1 MRCFRAIRCTQ
12 LTHMT
17 FGLTY
22 FLFFAGFLAVGAVL
36 GYLVRQNLA
45 KKQLSTAEGQ
55 AAQMLAEAEG
65 KVKEITLEAK
75 NKAVEI
81 FEMAK
86 KNEQAREAKL
96 LLQEERIDKRE
107 AQAEKGVQ
115 EIDMEKRRLLQKAE
129 EIKAIREEAEKLRQ
143 EELTRLE
150 TLSQLSK
157 AEAQEQM
164 FQLVEEESKEAL
176 VKRMSKL
183 ENESSEEL
191 EKRSLSI
198 MATVIQ
204 KYSRSHV
211 SEFTT
216 TTVPIPSDEVKGKI
230 IGKEGRNIRALEKE
244 TGVEFIIDDTPETVI
259 ISGFDPVRR
268 EIARIALEK
277 LIADGRIHPARI
289 EEAVEE
295 AKKELD
301 TKIKEAGEA
310 AAYDAGIAGLH
321 PKLLYILGRLRYR
334 YSYKQNV
341 LLHSL
346 EVSYLAGALAAELG
360 ADVTC
365 AKKAG
370 LLHDIGKAVDH
381 EIEGT
386 HVKIGMRI
394 LEKFSI
400 GQNVIDAMKC
410 HHDEYPHQTTE
421 SFIVTAADALSAAR
435 PGARK
440 ETAEK
445 YIKRLEELEAL
456 VNSYPAVE
464 KSYAIQ
470 AGREVRI
477 FVNPI
482 KTDDLGAM
490 QLARDIAKRIEEELK
505 YPGEIKVN
513 VFRETRA
520 VEYAR

>member
-1 MRCFRAIRCTQ
+1 MDLS
-12 LTHMT
+12 LT
-17 FGLTY
+17 L
-22 FLFFAGFLAVGAVL
+22 LSVSLVAVALGSVL
-36 GYLVRQNLA
+36 GYYARQSIA
-45 KKQLSTAEGQ
+45 KKQLSTAEGK
-55 AAQMLAEAEG
+55 AAQTIEQAEKKA
-65 KVKEITLEAK
+65 KEVTLDAK

-81 FEMAK
+81 LEEAK
-86 KNEQAREAKL
+86 KKEKEREDQILRQERRLEKREEVLDKKLEEVDRNRKL
-96 LLQEERIDKRE
+96 LE
-107 AQAEKGVQ
+107 
-115 EIDMEKRRLLQKAE
+115 QKAE
-129 EIKAIREEAEKLRQ
+129 EVRQIRRETERMKQEEMERLQKIAGLSKEEAKESLI
-143 EELTRLE
+143 RLAE
-150 TLSQLSK
+150 T
-157 AEAQEQM
+157 
-164 FQLVEEESKEAL
+164 ESKEAL

-183 ENESSEEL
+183 EKDAQETL
-191 EKRSLSI
+191 ERRALSVMGQI
-198 MATVIQ
+198 IQ

-216 TTVPIPSDEVKGKI
+216 TTVTLPSDEVKGKI
-230 IGKEGRNIRALEKE
+230 IGKEGRNIRTLERL
-244 TGVEFIIDDTPETVI
+244 TGVELIVDDTPESVL

-268 EIARIALEK
+268 ETARLALEK
-277 LIADGRIHPARI
+277 LISDGRIHPARI

-295 AKKELD
+295 ARQEIDEKV
-301 TKIKEAGEA
+301 KEAGEA
-310 AAYDAGIAGLH
+310 AAYEAGVAGLH

-346 EVSYLAGALAAELG
+346 EVSYLSGALAAELG
-360 ADVTC
+360 ANVAV

-386 HVKIGMRI
+386 HVKIGIRI
-394 LEKFSI
+394 LEKFGL
-400 GQNVIDAMKC
+400 GQEVIEAMRC
-410 HHDEYPHQTTE
+410 HHDEYPHSSLE
-421 SFIVTAADALSAAR
+421 SYIVTAADAISAAR

-445 YIKRLEELEAL
+445 YIKRMEELEAL
-456 VNSYPAVE
+456 VNSFREVE

-477 FVNPI
+477 FVNPE
-482 KTDDLGAM
+482 KTDDLAAM
-490 QLARDIAKRIEEELK
+490 KLSRDIAKRIEEELK
-505 YPGEIKVN
+505 YPGEIKVI

>member
-1 MRCFRAIRCTQ
+1 MIGYILLGVIA
-12 LTHMT
+12 LV
-17 FGLTY
+17 
-22 FLFFAGFLAVGAVL
+22 AGVAA

-45 KKQLSTAEGQ
+45 KSQLSTAEGQ
-55 AAQMLAEAEG
+55 AAKMLAEAEA
-65 KVKEITLEAK
+65 KSKEMTLQAKEQAMQVLEEAK
-75 NKAVEI
+75 KS
-81 FEMAK
+81 
-86 KNEQAREAKL
+86 EQAREAKL
-96 LLQEERIDKRE
+96 LLQEQRIEKRVE
-107 AQAEKGVQ
+107 QAEKQNEDV
-115 EIDMEKRRLLQKAE
+115 EAEKRRLLQKAD
-129 EIKAIREEAEKLRQ
+129 EIRAIREESEKLRQ
-143 EELTRLE
+143 EEATRLE
-150 TLSQLSK
+150 EVSQLSK
-157 AEAQEQM
+157 EEAATQM
-164 FQLVEEESKEAL
+164 FRLVEEESKEAL

-183 ENESSEEL
+183 ENEAHDEL

-216 TTVPIPSDEVKGKI
+216 TTVSIPSDEIKGKI

-244 TGVEFIIDDTPETVI
+244 TGVEIIVDDTPESIV

-277 LIADGRIHPARI
+277 LISDGRIHPARI

-295 AKKELD
+295 GKKEID
-301 TKIKEAGEA
+301 QKIKEAGEA

-360 ADVTC
+360 ADVAC

-394 LEKFSI
+394 LEKFNI

-410 HHDEYPHQTTE
+410 HHDEYPHQTIE

-456 VNSYPAVE
+456 INSFPEVE

-477 FVNPI
+477 FVNPG

-490 QLARDIAKRIEEELK
+490 KLARDIAKRIEEELK

>member
-1 MRCFRAIRCTQ
+1 MIVSILFSGVA
-12 LTHMT
+12 LLL
-17 FGLTY
+17 GVAAGY
-22 FLFFAGFLAVGAVL
+22 F
-36 GYLVRQNLA
+36 VRQNLA

-55 AAQMLAEAEG
+55 AAKMVAEAEVQ
-65 KVKEITLEAK
+65 VKEMTLEAK
-75 NKAVEI
+75 NQAVQILE
-81 FEMAK
+81 EAK
-86 KNEQAREAKL
+86 KNEQAREEKL
-96 LLQEERIDKRE
+96 LLQEKRIEKRE
-107 AQAEKGVQ
+107 EQVEKLAEEAEG
-115 EIDMEKRRLLQKAE
+115 EKKKLLEKAE
-129 EIKAIREEAEKLRQ
+129 EVRAIREESEKIRQ
-143 EELTRLE
+143 EELARLE
-150 TLSQLSK
+150 AVAKLSK
-157 AEAQEQM
+157 EEAETQM
-164 FQLVEEESKEAL
+164 FRLVEEESKEAL

-183 ENESSEEL
+183 ENEAHEEL
-191 EKRSLSI
+191 EKRSLNI

-216 TTVPIPSDEVKGKI
+216 TTVSIPSDEVKGKI

-244 TGVEFIIDDTPETVI
+244 TGVELIVDDTPESVV

-268 EIARIALEK
+268 EIARLALEK
-277 LIADGRIHPARI
+277 LISDGRIHPARI

-295 AKKELD
+295 GKKEID
-301 TKIKEAGEA
+301 QKIKEAGEA

-360 ADVTC
+360 ADVAC

-394 LEKFSI
+394 LEKFGI

-410 HHDEYPHQTTE
+410 HHDEYPHQTIE

-456 VNSYPAVE
+456 INSFPEVE

-477 FVNPI
+477 FVNPE

-490 QLARDIAKRIEEELK
+490 KLARDIAKRIEEELK

>member
-1 MRCFRAIRCTQ
+1 MYFFLSA
-12 LTHMT
+12 
-17 FGLTY
+17 GL
-22 FLFFAGFLAVGAVL
+22 LIAGAVL

-45 KKQLSTAEGQ
+45 KRQLSTAEGQ
-55 AAQMLAEAEG
+55 AAKMVEEAEM
-65 KVKEITLEAK
+65 KAKEMTIEAK
-75 NKAVEI
+75 NKAVDILE
-81 FEMAK
+81 EAK
-86 KNEQAREAKL
+86 KNEQAREAKFL
-96 LLQEERIDKRE
+96 IQEGRLEKRE
-107 AQAEKGVQ
+107 AQTEKGIQ
-115 EIDMEKRRLLQKAE
+115 EIDTEKRRLLQKAE
-129 EIKAIREEAEKLRQ
+129 EIKAIREEAEKLRE

-150 TLSQLSK
+150 KVSQLSK
-157 AEAQEQM
+157 EEAQTKI
-164 FQLVEEESKEAL
+164 FALVEEESQEAL

-183 ENESSEEL
+183 ENESHEEL
-191 EKRSLSI
+191 EKRSLNI
-198 MATVIQ
+198 MATIIQ
-204 KYSRSHV
+204 KYARSHV

-216 TTVPIPSDEVKGKI
+216 TTVTIPSDEVKGKI

-244 TGVEFIIDDTPETVI
+244 TGVELIVDDTPETVI

-277 LIADGRIHPARI
+277 LVADGRIHPARI

-360 ADVTC
+360 ADVAC

-394 LEKFSI
+394 LEKFGI

-410 HHDEYPHQTTE
+410 HHDEYPHQTIE

-456 VNSYPAVE
+456 INSFPEVE

-477 FVNPI
+477 FVNPE
-482 KTDDLGAM
+482 KTDDLSAM
-490 QLARDIAKRIEEELK
+490 KLARDIAKRIEEELK

-520 VEYAR
+520 IEYAR

>member
-1 MRCFRAIRCTQ
+1 
-12 LTHMT
+12 MT
-17 FGLTY
+17 PSLIILSLGL
-22 FLFFAGFLAVGAVL
+22 LGAGSVL

-45 KKQLSTAEGQ
+45 KRQLSTAEGR
-55 AAQMLAEAEG
+55 AEKMMAEAEVA
-65 KVKEITLEAK
+65 VKEITLEAK

-81 FEMAK
+81 LEEAK
-86 KNEQAREAKL
+86 KDERSREEKL
-96 LLQEERIDKRE
+96 LLQEQRIEKRE
-107 AQAEKGVQ
+107 EQAEKGIQ
-115 EIDMEKRRLLQKAE
+115 DIDTEKRRLMQKAD
-129 EIKAIREEAEKLRQ
+129 EIRAIREESEKLHQ
-143 EELTRLE
+143 EELKRLE
-150 TLSQLSK
+150 ILAELSK
-157 AEAQEQM
+157 EEAQTKI
-164 FQLVEEESKEAL
+164 FALAEEESKEAL

-183 ENESSEEL
+183 ERESHEAL
-191 EKRSLSI
+191 EKRSLNI
-198 MATVIQ
+198 MATIIQ

-216 TTVPIPSDEVKGKI
+216 TTVAIPSDEVKGKI

-244 TGVEFIIDDTPETVI
+244 TGVEFIVDDTPETVI

-277 LIADGRIHPARI
+277 LVADGRIHPARI

-295 AKKELD
+295 GKKEID
-301 TKIKEAGEA
+301 ARIKEAGET

-321 PKLLYILGRLRYR
+321 PKLLYILGRLRFR

-360 ADVTC
+360 ADVAC

-394 LEKFSI
+394 LEKFGI

-410 HHDEYPHQTTE
+410 HHDEYPHQTIE
-421 SFIVTAADALSAAR
+421 SFIVTAADAISAAR

-456 VNSYPAVE
+456 VNSYPEVE

-477 FVNPI
+477 FVNPE

-490 QLARDIAKRIEEELK
+490 KLARDIAKRIEEELK

-520 VEYAR
+520 IEYAR

>member
-1 MRCFRAIRCTQ
+1 MGQEKRIEKREEQLDQLRQEAEIEKKKLLSKADEIRAIQ
-12 LTHMT
+12 
-17 FGLTY
+17 
-22 FLFFAGFLAVGAVL
+22 
-36 GYLVRQNLA
+36 
-45 KKQLSTAEGQ
+45 
-55 AAQMLAEAEG
+55 
-65 KVKEITLEAK
+65 
-75 NKAVEI
+75 
-81 FEMAK
+81 
-86 KNEQAREAKL
+86 
-96 LLQEERIDKRE
+96 
-107 AQAEKGVQ
+107 
-115 EIDMEKRRLLQKAE
+115 
-129 EIKAIREEAEKLRQ
+129 EEAERLRG
-143 EELTRLE
+143 EELKRLE
-150 TLSQLSK
+150 SVAQLSK
-157 AEAQEQM
+157 EKAQEHL
-164 FQLVEEESKEAL
+164 FELVEEESKDAL
-176 VKRMSKL
+176 VKRMTKL
-183 ENESSEEL
+183 ERESHEEL
-191 EKRSLSI
+191 EKRSLNI
-198 MATVIQ
+198 MATIIQ

-216 TTVPIPSDEVKGKI
+216 TTVQIPSDEIKGKI

-244 TGVEFIIDDTPETVI
+244 TGVELIVDDTPESVV

-268 EIARIALEK
+268 EVARIALEK
-277 LIADGRIHPARI
+277 LIEDGRIHPARI

-301 TKIKEAGEA
+301 GKIKEAGEA

-360 ADVTC
+360 CDVAC

-394 LEKFSI
+394 LEKFGL

-410 HHDEYPHQTTE
+410 HHDEYPHQTIE
-421 SFIVTAADALSAAR
+421 SFIVTAADAISAAR

-445 YIKRLEELEAL
+445 YIKRLEELETL
-456 VNSYPAVE
+456 INSFPQVE

-477 FVNPI
+477 FVNPE

-490 QLARDIAKRIEEELK
+490 KLARDIAKKIEEELK

>member
-1 MRCFRAIRCTQ
+1 MSAV
-12 LTHMT
+12 
-17 FGLTY
+17 Y
-22 FLFFAGFLAVGAVL
+22 FILALAMLVVGTVV
-36 GYLVRQNLA
+36 GYVVRKNIA
-45 KKQLSTAEGQ
+45 KGQLSTAEGQ
-55 AAQMLAEAEG
+55 AEKMLAEAQTT
-65 KVKEITLEAK
+65 VKEITIEAK

-81 FEMAK
+81 LEEAK
-86 KNEQAREAKL
+86 KNEKVREAKL
-96 LLQEERIDKRE
+96 VLQEERIEKRE
-107 AQAEKGVQ
+107 VQTEKGLQ
-115 EIDMEKRRLLQKAE
+115 DIDTEKRRLMQKAD
-129 EIKAIREEAEKLRQ
+129 EIRAIREETEKLRQ
-143 EELTRLE
+143 EEMTRLE
-150 TLSQLSK
+150 KLSQLSK
-157 AEAQEQM
+157 EEAEKKLFA
-164 FQLVEEESKEAL
+164 LAEEESADAL

-183 ENESSEEL
+183 ENESHEEL
-191 EKRSLSI
+191 ETRSLNI
-198 MATVIQ
+198 MATVIH
-204 KYSRSHV
+204 KYARSHV

-216 TTVPIPSDEVKGKI
+216 TTVTIPSDEVKGKI

-244 TGVEFIIDDTPETVI
+244 TGVELIVDDTPETVI

-277 LIADGRIHPARI
+277 LVSDGRIHPARI

-301 TKIKEAGEA
+301 KKIKEAGET

-346 EVSYLAGALAAELG
+346 EVSYIAGALAAELG
-360 ADVTC
+360 LDVTC

-394 LEKFSI
+394 LEKFGI

-421 SFIVTAADALSAAR
+421 SFIVTAADAISASR

-445 YIKRLEELEAL
+445 YIKRLEELEVL
-456 VNSYPAVE
+456 INTFPEVE

-477 FVNPI
+477 FVNPE
-482 KTDDLGAM
+482 KTDDLSAM
-490 QLARDIAKRIEEELK
+490 KLARDIAKRIEEELK

-520 VEYAR
+520 IEYAR

>member
-1 MRCFRAIRCTQ
+1 M
-12 LTHMT
+12 
-17 FGLTY
+17 
-22 FLFFAGFLAVGAVL
+22 L

-45 KKQLSTAEGQ
+45 KRQLSTAEGQ
-55 AAQMLAEAEG
+55 AEKMMAEAEVA
-65 KVKEITLEAK
+65 VKEITLEAK

-81 FEMAK
+81 LEEAK
-86 KNEQAREAKL
+86 KDERSREEKL
-96 LLQEERIDKRE
+96 LLQEQRIEKRE
-107 AQAEKGVQ
+107 EQAEKGIQ
-115 EIDMEKRRLLQKAE
+115 DIDTEKRRLMQKAD
-129 EIKAIREEAEKLRQ
+129 EIRAIREESEKLHQ
-143 EELTRLE
+143 EELKRLE
-150 TLSQLSK
+150 ILAELSK
-157 AEAQEQM
+157 EEAQTKI
-164 FQLVEEESKEAL
+164 FALAEEESKEAL

-183 ENESSEEL
+183 ERESHEAL
-191 EKRSLSI
+191 EKRSLNI
-198 MATVIQ
+198 MATIIQ

-216 TTVPIPSDEVKGKI
+216 TTVAIPSDEVKGKI

-244 TGVEFIIDDTPETVI
+244 TGVEFIVDDTPETVI

-277 LIADGRIHPARI
+277 LVADGRIHPARI

-295 AKKELD
+295 GKKEID
-301 TKIKEAGEA
+301 ARIKEAGET

-321 PKLLYILGRLRYR
+321 PKLLYILGRLRFR

-360 ADVTC
+360 ADVAC

-394 LEKFSI
+394 LEKFGI

-410 HHDEYPHQTTE
+410 HHDEYPHQTIE
-421 SFIVTAADALSAAR
+421 SFIVTAADAISAAR

-456 VNSYPAVE
+456 VNSYPEVE

-477 FVNPI
+477 FVNPE

-490 QLARDIAKRIEEELK
+490 KLARDIAKRIEEELK

-520 VEYAR
+520 IEYAR

>member
-1 MRCFRAIRCTQ
+1 MI
-12 LTHMT
+12 
-17 FGLTY
+17 GLISVGVVT
-22 FLFFAGFLAVGAVL
+22 LILGGAVG
-36 GYLVRQNLA
+36 YWMRQNLA

-55 AAQMLAEAEG
+55 AARLLSEAET
-65 KVKEITLEAK
+65 KAKEMALDAK
-75 NKAVEI
+75 NQAVRILED
-81 FEMAK
+81 AK
-86 KNEQAREAKL
+86 KNEQSREEKI
-96 LLQEERIDKRE
+96 LLQEKRIEKRE
-107 AQAEKGVQ
+107 EQVEKLTEEAEAEK
-115 EIDMEKRRLLQKAE
+115 KKLLQKAD
-129 EIKAIREEAEKLRQ
+129 EIRAIREESEKVREEELKRLEAVSKLSQ
-143 EELTRLE
+143 EE
-150 TLSQLSK
+150 
-157 AEAQEQM
+157 AAAQM
-164 FQLVEEESKEAL
+164 FRLVEEESKEAL

-183 ENESSEEL
+183 ENEAHDEL

-216 TTVPIPSDEVKGKI
+216 TTVSIPSDEVKGKI

-244 TGVEFIIDDTPETVI
+244 TGVEVIVDDTPESIV

-277 LIADGRIHPARI
+277 LISDGRIHPARI

-295 AKKELD
+295 GKKEID
-301 TKIKEAGEA
+301 QKIKEAGEA

-360 ADVTC
+360 ADVAC

-394 LEKFSI
+394 LEKFGL

-410 HHDEYPHQTTE
+410 HHDEYPHQTIE

-445 YIKRLEELEAL
+445 YIKRLEELESL
-456 VNSYPAVE
+456 INSFPEVE

-477 FVNPI
+477 FVNPE

-490 QLARDIAKRIEEELK
+490 KLARDIAKRIEEELK

>member
-1 MRCFRAIRCTQ
+1 MIM
-12 LTHMT
+12 LV
-17 FGLTY
+17 Y
-22 FLFFAGFLAVGAVL
+22 FIFSAVFLVAGVAL
-36 GYLVRQNLA
+36 GYLVRQNIA

-55 AAQMLAEAEG
+55 AAKMMEEAET
-65 KVKEITLEAK
+65 KSKETALDAK
-75 NKAVEI
+75 NKAVLILE
-81 FEMAK
+81 EAK
-86 KNEQAREAKL
+86 KNEQSREEKL
-96 LLQEERIDKRE
+96 LIQEKRIEKRE
-107 AQAEKGVQ
+107 EQVEKLTQEAEAEKR
-115 EIDMEKRRLLQKAE
+115 KLLQKAD
-129 EIKAIREEAEKLRQ
+129 EIRAIRAESEKLREEERVRLESVAKLSQ
-143 EELTRLE
+143 EE
-150 TLSQLSK
+150 
-157 AEAQEQM
+157 AAAQM
-164 FQLVEEESKEAL
+164 FRLVEEESKDAL

-183 ENESSEEL
+183 ENEAHDEL

-216 TTVPIPSDEVKGKI
+216 TTVSIPSDEVKGKI

-244 TGVEFIIDDTPETVI
+244 TGVELIVDDTPESVV

-277 LIADGRIHPARI
+277 LISDGRIHPARI

-295 AKKELD
+295 GKKEID

-346 EVSYLAGALAAELG
+346 EVSYVAGALAAELG
-360 ADVTC
+360 ADVAC

-394 LEKFSI
+394 LEKFNI

-410 HHDEYPHQTTE
+410 HHDEYPHQTIE
-421 SFIVTAADALSAAR
+421 SFIVTAADAISAAR

-456 VNSYPAVE
+456 INTFPEVE

-477 FVNPI
+477 FVNPE

-490 QLARDIAKRIEEELK
+490 KLARDIAQRIEEELK

>member
-1 MRCFRAIRCTQ
+1 MEVVGFTLFLLSA
-12 LTHMT
+12 
-17 FGLTY
+17 GL
-22 FLFFAGFLAVGAVL
+22 LAFGAVA
-36 GYLVRQNLA
+36 GYLVRQSIA
-45 KKQLSTAEGQ
+45 KKKLSTAEGQ
-55 AAQMLAEAEG
+55 AAQMVAKAEDQS
-65 KVKEITLEAK
+65 KELILEAK
-75 NKAVEI
+75 KQAVEI
-81 FEMAK
+81 LEEAK
-86 KNEQAREAKL
+86 KNEKAREEKL
-96 LLQEERIDKRE
+96 LHQEKRIERRE
-107 AQAEKGVQ
+107 AQIEKTAQDTDAEKQ
-115 EIDMEKRRLLQKAE
+115 RILKKADE
-129 EIKAIREEAEKLRQ
+129 VRAIREEAEKIRS
-143 EELTRLE
+143 EELARLE
-150 TLSQLSK
+150 TLASLSK
-157 AEAQEQM
+157 EEARDNL
-164 FQLVEEESKEAL
+164 FRLVEEESKEAL

-183 ENESSEEL
+183 ENEAYDEL
-191 EKRSLSI
+191 EKRSLNI
-198 MATVIQ
+198 MATIIQ

-216 TTVPIPSDEVKGKI
+216 TTVAIPSDEVKGKI

-244 TGVEFIIDDTPETVI
+244 TGVELIVDDTPETVV

-268 EIARIALEK
+268 EVARIALEK
-277 LIADGRIHPARI
+277 LIEDGRIHPARI
-289 EEAVEE
+289 EEAVDES
-295 AKKELD
+295 KKEID
-301 TKIKEAGEA
+301 QKIKEAGEA
-310 AAYDAGIAGLH
+310 AAYDSGIAGLH
-321 PKLLYILGRLRYR
+321 PKLLYILGRLRFR

-360 ADVTC
+360 GDVAC

-394 LEKFSI
+394 LEKFGM

-410 HHDEYPHQTTE
+410 HHDEYPHQTLE
-421 SFIVTAADALSAAR
+421 SFIVTAADAISAAR

-456 VNSYPAVE
+456 INSFPEVE

-477 FVNPI
+477 FVNPE

-490 QLARDIAKRIEEELK
+490 KLARDIAKRIEEELK

>member
-1 MRCFRAIRCTQ
+1 
-12 LTHMT
+12 MT
-17 FGLTY
+17 FSLTY
-22 FLFFAGFLAVGAVL
+22 FLISSGLLAAGVIA

-45 KKQLSTAEGQ
+45 KRQLSTAEGQ
-55 AAQMLAEAEG
+55 AAKMLEKAEVQ
-65 KVKEITLEAK
+65 VKEITLEAK

-81 FEMAK
+81 LEAAK
-86 KNEQAREAKL
+86 KNEQAREEKL
-96 LLQEERIDKRE
+96 LVQEQRIEKRE
-107 AQAEKGVQ
+107 LQTEKEAQGITAEKH
-115 EIDMEKRRLLQKAE
+115 RLIQKAE

-143 EELTRLE
+143 EELGRLE
-150 TLSQLSK
+150 KLSQLSK
-157 AEAQEQM
+157 EEAQAKIFE
-164 FQLVEEESKEAL
+164 LVEEESKEAL
-176 VKRMSKL
+176 IKRMSKL
-183 ENESSEEL
+183 ENESHEEL
-191 EKRSLSI
+191 EKRSLNI
-198 MATVIQ
+198 MATIIQ
-204 KYSRSHV
+204 KYARSHV

-216 TTVPIPSDEVKGKI
+216 TTVAIPSDDVKGKI
-230 IGKEGRNIRALEKE
+230 IGREGRNIRALEKE
-244 TGVEFIIDDTPETVI
+244 TGVEFIVDDTPETVI

-360 ADVTC
+360 ADVAC

-394 LEKFSI
+394 LEKFGI

-410 HHDEYPHQTTE
+410 HHDEYPHQTIE
-421 SFIVTAADALSAAR
+421 SFIVTGADALSAAR

-456 VNSYPAVE
+456 VNSFPEVE

-477 FVNPI
+477 FVNPE
-482 KTDDLGAM
+482 KTDDLSAM
-490 QLARDIAKRIEEELK
+490 KLARDIAKRIEEELK

-513 VFRETRA
+513 VFRETKA

>member
-1 MRCFRAIRCTQ
+1 
-12 LTHMT
+12 MT
-17 FGLTY
+17 LSLTY
-22 FLFFAGFLAVGAVL
+22 FLLAAGLLAAGAVL

-45 KKQLSTAEGQ
+45 KRQLSTAEGQ
-55 AAQMLAEAEG
+55 AAKIIEEAE
-65 KVKEITLEAK
+65 VTVREITLDAK

-81 FEMAK
+81 LEQAK
-86 KNEQAREAKL
+86 KSEQVREEKI
-96 LLQEERIDKRE
+96 LLQEERIEKR
-107 AQAEKGVQ
+107 ALQTEKGAQ
-115 EIDMEKRRLLQKAE
+115 EIDAEKRRLLQKAE
-129 EIKAIREEAEKLRQ
+129 EIRAIREEAETLRQ
-143 EELTRLE
+143 EELKRLE
-150 TLSQLSK
+150 ILAGLSR
-157 AEAQEQM
+157 AEAETKI
-164 FQLVEEESKEAL
+164 FALVEEESKDAL

-183 ENESSEEL
+183 EREAHEEL

-198 MATVIQ
+198 MATIIQ
-204 KYSRSHV
+204 KYARSHV

-216 TTVPIPSDEVKGKI
+216 TTVTIPSDEVKGKI
-230 IGKEGRNIRALEKE
+230 IGREGRNIRALEKE
-244 TGVEFIIDDTPETVI
+244 TGVEFIVDDTPETVI

-295 AKKELD
+295 GKKEID
-301 TKIKEAGEA
+301 SKIKEAGEA

-321 PKLLYILGRLRYR
+321 PKLLYILGRLRFR

-360 ADVTC
+360 ADVAC

-410 HHDEYPHQTTE
+410 HHDEYPHQTIE

-456 VNSYPAVE
+456 VNSYPEVE

-477 FVNPI
+477 FVSPE

-490 QLARDIAKRIEEELK
+490 KLARDIAKRIEEELK

>member
-1 MRCFRAIRCTQ
+1 MFSV
-12 LTHMT
+12 
-17 FGLTY
+17 
-22 FLFFAGFLAVGAVL
+22 LFFFLAAALLAGGTVL
-36 GYLVRQNLA
+36 GYYIRQNMA
-45 KKQLSTAEGQ
+45 KNQLSTAEGQ
-55 AAQMLAEAEG
+55 AAKMLDEA
-65 KVKEITLEAK
+65 KTKAQVITLEAK
-75 NKAVEI
+75 DKAVSILE
-81 FEMAK
+81 EAK
-86 KNEQAREAKL
+86 KSEQMREEKLVTQEKRIEKREEQTERLAQEVEDEKRKL
-96 LLQEERIDKRE
+96 LS
-107 AQAEKGVQ
+107 
-115 EIDMEKRRLLQKAE
+115 KADE
-129 EIKAIREEAEKLRQ
+129 VRTLREEAEKIRS
-143 EELTRLE
+143 EEARRLE
-150 TLSQLSK
+150 SIAQFSREEAKEHLLQL
-157 AEAQEQM
+157 A
-164 FQLVEEESKEAL
+164 EEESKESL
-176 VKRMSKL
+176 VKRMTKL
-183 ENESSEEL
+183 ERESHEEL
-191 EKRSLSI
+191 EKRSLNI
-198 MATVIQ
+198 MATIIQ

-216 TTVPIPSDEVKGKI
+216 TTVQIPSDEIKGKI

-244 TGVEFIIDDTPETVI
+244 TGVELIVDDTPESVV

-268 EIARIALEK
+268 EVARIALEK
-277 LIADGRIHPARI
+277 LIEDGRIHPARI

-295 AKKELD
+295 AKKEID
-301 TKIKEAGEA
+301 SKIKEAGEA

-360 ADVTC
+360 CDVAC

-394 LEKFSI
+394 LEKFGL

-410 HHDEYPHQTTE
+410 HHDEYPHQTIE
-421 SFIVTAADALSAAR
+421 SFIVTAADAISASR

-456 VNSYPAVE
+456 INSFPEVE

-477 FVNPI
+477 FVNPE

-490 QLARDIAKRIEEELK
+490 KLARDIAKRIEEELK